1 MMFPNTYI
9 RSDTRITIK
18 FKPLSLNGILFYVS
32 RDDQST
38 KGDFMSIIL
47 HNGFVKLRYDLGKG
61 VGEAKSNSTVTLNTW
76 HMVQVN
82 RTARSGTLIVNSG
95 VPVRVTSP
103 GTDVALDVNSNF
115 YLGGVRKLS
124 NVNPNA
130 VDNDPAFVQDFTGC
144 IDHFE
149 VNGVLY
155 FQPSTGALEGR
166 NIANC
171 PESIS
176 QHAL

>member
-1 MMFPNTYI
+1 M
-9 RSDTRITIK
+9 
-18 FKPLSLNGILFYVS
+18 
-32 RDDQST
+32 
-38 KGDFMSIIL
+38 
-47 HNGFVKLRYDLGKG
+47 
-61 VGEAKSNSTVTLNTW
+61 GEAKSNSTVTLNTW

-82 RTARSGTLIVNSG
+82 RTARSGTLILNSG

-103 GTDVALDVNSNF
+103 GTVVALDVNSNF

-149 VNGVLY
+149 VCV
-155 FQPSTGALEGR
+155 S
-166 NIANC
+166 
-171 PESIS
+171 
-176 QHAL
+176 